1 MASIE
6 ECVTQPNMI
15 KFAFSDLS
23 IDKSA
28 DKWTAKCKI
37 CKQKLVDKKKNN
49 NLQIFDHVHSTSAAA
64 LVARFS
70 DCVDA

>member
-6 ECVTQPNMI
+6 ECVTQLSII
-15 KFAFSDLS
+15 KFAFNELT

-37 CKQKLVDKKKNN
+37 CKQKLIEKRGT
-49 NLQIFDHVHSTSAAA
+49 TSAFTSKFKVE
-64 LVARFS
+64 LS
-70 DCVDA
+70 TTY